1 MADAGG
7 RGTERLAVD
16 ARGSVTSRRMRQ
28 LIENASDVADYDRAV
43 AADDGVRIPMTVAV
57 AIADGARPVRAWRQH
72 RGMTQEQLSV
82 ASGVSKPY
90 ISQLESGARAG
101 TPATLRKLA
110 RALDIP
116 VGALIEE

>member
-1 MADAGG
+1 MKQLTEDAADA
-7 RGTERLAVD
+7 
-16 ARGSVTSRRMRQ
+16 
-28 LIENASDVADYDRAV
+28 ADYDRAV
-43 AADDGVRIPMTVAV
+43 AADDGIRIPMKVAL
-57 AIADGARPVRAWRQH
+57 AIANGARPVRAWRDH
-72 RGMTQEQLSV
+72 RGMTQAQLSA

-101 TPATLRKLA
+101 TVAWLQKLA